1 MKSFRSILWF
11 KALIFIA
18 TLAGLSHLAFG
29 FPPLSVTLF
38 SWILCVGL
46 GLWVAANGCIDL
58 RLILNLL
65 EGLGRESGGE
75 GEEPASAIST
85 PRAPAKDLSRVLLDM
100 TSVKRLGD
108 RVFKADAIKVCQ
120 TCKHLKA
127 EDRICLLDHASL
139 QGTTIGAVGCQ
150 HWTPGLKVTEPV
162 ELPRTD
168 PLAGANGAPP
178 EGS

>member
-1 MKSFRSILWF
+1 MRSFRAVLWF

-18 TLAGLSHLAFG
+18 TLAGLSGVTFG
-29 FPPLSVTLF
+29 FPPLSVALF
-38 SWILCVGL
+38 AGILCVGL
-46 GLWVAANGCIDL
+46 GFWVAANACIDL
-58 RLILNLL
+58 RLIVNLL
-65 EGLGRESGGE
+65 EGLGRESGAE
-75 GEEPASAIST
+75 REESAAAIPT
-85 PRAPAKDLSRVLLDM
+85 MRAPARDLSRVLLDM

-127 EDRICLLDHASL
+127 EDRICLLDHVSL

-162 ELPRTD
+162 ELPRPE
-168 PLAGANGAPP
+168 PLEGANGVPP